1 MNSCTAKNICLFC
14 STEMS
19 VLPYKITSN
28 VGWQKVEIVFKRTLR
43 RFLKRLQ
50 VRKK

>member
-1 MNSCTAKNICLFC
+1 MNSCTAKKTCLFS
-14 STEMS
+14 STEMP

-28 VGWQKVEIVFKRTLR
+28 VGWQKVAIVFKRTWR

>member
-28 VGWQKVEIVFKRTLR
+28 VGWQKVEIVFKRTWH